1 MANKPSSKFMAEY
14 DEQLADTVEA
24 AKESSKEVIKVMKKK
39 WEEQDEKISC
49 LENRQR
55 ISVCLER
62 RNVEQIKGDGSIG
75 TKDSGYKEE
84 GLLDSKT

>member
-62 RNVEQIKGDGSIG
+62 RNV
-75 TKDSGYKEE
+75 
-84 GLLDSKT
+84 

>member
-1 MANKPSSKFMAEY
+1 MAHKPTSKFSAEY
-14 DEQLADTVEA
+14 YEQLGDKVKIRAVAAVVVKDMVET

-62 RNVEQIKGDGSIG
+62 RNV
-75 TKDSGYKEE
+75 
-84 GLLDSKT
+84 